1 MKLSPEQRIERT
13 HVTLMRDKRFC
24 LFSGLFMIG
33 KTEVVD
39 NIPTAVTDGVNVKY
53 GRAFVDSLND
63 KQLAFLI
70 LHETMHKAY
79 RHLTVWDKLYKKD
92 PMLANMACDFVINLQ
107 IKDYDSDGLVVEMP
121 TNENGKVLGCIDE
134 KYRGM
139 DAAQVF
145 AELQKNPPPIGDGGD
160 GGGDGESA
168 GFDEHEWGKASEV
181 TPEEA
186 EKIAKEID
194 NALRQG
200 ALLAGKMNGEIS
212 TEIRELLNPKVNW
225 RDALRDLIKTIA
237 KGRDDSSW
245 RKYNRRFVGS
255 DIYMPTPISIKLGR
269 IVLAQDTS
277 GSVYGEPLVQFMS
290 EVNSITQETTPEAI
304 DLLYWDTEVASHEV
318 YEGHEVTN
326 LVATTKPR
334 GGGGTSPECIPAYI
348 REKGMTPDC
357 VIVLTDG
364 EFYRNEAGDWNGV
377 DCPIIWAII
386 GNKNFTAPRGIVL
399 HIEER

>member
-107 IKDYDSDGLVVEMP
+107 IKDYDPDDLVVEMP
-121 TNENGKVLGCIDE
+121 TDENGKVLGCIDE

-160 GGGDGESA
+160 GEGA

-304 DLLYWDTEVASHEV
+304 DLLYWDTKVASHEV

>member
-13 HVTLMRDKRFC
+13 HVMLMRDKRFC

-33 KTEVVD
+33 KTEVVE
-39 NIPTAVTDGVNVKY
+39 NIPTAATDGVNVKY
-53 GRAFVDSLND
+53 GRAFIDSLND

-107 IKDYDSDGLVVEMP
+107 IKDYDPDDLVIEMP
-121 TNENGKVLGCIDE
+121 TDDKGEVLGCIDE

-145 AELQKNPPPIGDGGD
+145 AELQKNPPPT
-160 GGGDGESA
+160 GGGGGGGGNGESA

-186 EKIAKEID
+186 EQIAKEID

-200 ALLAGKMNGEIS
+200 ALLAGKMNGEVS

-290 EVNSITQETTPEAI
+290 EVNSIAQETTPEAI
-304 DLLYWDTEVASHEV
+304 DLLYWDTRVASHEV

-348 REKGMTPDC
+348 REKGMIPDC
-357 VIVLTDG
+357 VIILTDG

-377 DCPIIWAII
+377 DCPIVWAII

>member
-13 HVTLMRDKRFC
+13 HVMLMRDKRFC

-33 KTEVVD
+33 KTEVVE
-39 NIPTAVTDGVNVKY
+39 NIPTAATDGVNVKY
-53 GRAFVDSLND
+53 GRAFIDSLND

-107 IKDYDSDGLVVEMP
+107 IKDYDPDGSVIEMP
-121 TNENGKVLGCIDE
+121 TDDKGEVLGCIDE

-145 AELQKNPPPIGDGGD
+145 AELQKNPPPTG

-186 EKIAKEID
+186 EQIAKEID

-200 ALLAGKMNGEIS
+200 ALLAGKMNGEVS

-245 RKYNRRFVGS
+245 RKYNRRFVGA

-304 DLLYWDTEVASHEV
+304 DLLYWDTRIASHEV

-348 REKGMTPDC
+348 KEKGMTPDC
-357 VIVLTDG
+357 VIILTDG
-364 EFYRNEAGDWNGV
+364 EFYRNEVGDWNGV
-377 DCPIIWAII
+377 DCPIVWAII

>member
-39 NIPTAVTDGVNVKY
+39 NIPTAATDGVNVKY

-107 IKDYDSDGLVVEMP
+107 IKDYDPDGLVVEMP

-145 AELQKNPPPIGDGGD
+145 AELQKNPPPISDGDGGD
-160 GGGDGESA
+160 GEGA

>member
-39 NIPTAVTDGVNVKY
+39 NIPTAATDGVNVKY

-107 IKDYDSDGLVVEMP
+107 IKDYDPDDLVVEMP
-121 TNENGKVLGCIDE
+121 TDENGKVLGCIDE

-145 AELQKNPPPIGDGGD
+145 AELQKNPPPISDGDGGD
-160 GGGDGESA
+160 GEGA

>member
-107 IKDYDSDGLVVEMP
+107 IKDYDPDDLVVEMP
-121 TNENGKVLGCIDE
+121 TDENGKVLGCIDE

-160 GGGDGESA
+160 GEGA

>member
-39 NIPTAVTDGVNVKY
+39 NIPTAATDGVNVKY

-107 IKDYDSDGLVVEMP
+107 IKDYDPDGLVVEMP

-145 AELQKNPPPIGDGGD
+145 AELQKNPPPTG

>member
-39 NIPTAVTDGVNVKY
+39 NIPTAATDGVNVKY

-107 IKDYDSDGLVVEMP
+107 IKDYDPDGLVVEMP

-160 GGGDGESA
+160 GEGA

>member
-107 IKDYDSDGLVVEMP
+107 IKDYDPDDLVVEMP
-121 TNENGKVLGCIDE
+121 TDENGKVLGCIDE

-145 AELQKNPPPIGDGGD
+145 AELQKNPPPIGN
-160 GGGDGESA
+160 GGGDGEGA

-304 DLLYWDTEVASHEV
+304 DLLYWDTAVASHEV

>member
-39 NIPTAVTDGVNVKY
+39 NIPTAATDGVNVKY

-107 IKDYDSDGLVVEMP
+107 IKDYDPDGLVVEMP
-121 TNENGKVLGCIDE
+121 TDENGKVLGCIDE

-145 AELQKNPPPIGDGGD
+145 AELQKNPPPIGD

-304 DLLYWDTEVASHEV
+304 DLLYWDTKVASHEV

>member
-39 NIPTAVTDGVNVKY
+39 NIPTAATDGVNVKY

-107 IKDYDSDGLVVEMP
+107 IKDYDPDDLVVEMP
-121 TNENGKVLGCIDE
+121 TDENGKVLGCIDE

-145 AELQKNPPPIGDGGD
+145 AELQKNPPPIGDGG
-160 GGGDGESA
+160 GDGEGA

-304 DLLYWDTEVASHEV
+304 DLLYWDTAVASHEV

>member
-13 HVTLMRDKRFC
+13 HVMLMRDKRFC

-33 KTEVVD
+33 KTEVVED
-39 NIPTAVTDGVNVKY
+39 IPTAATDGVNVKY
-53 GRAFVDSLND
+53 GRAFIDSLND

-107 IKDYDSDGLVVEMP
+107 IKDYDPDGSVIEMP
-121 TNENGKVLGCIDE
+121 TDDKGEVLGCIDE

-145 AELQKNPPPIGDGGD
+145 AELQKNPPPTG

-186 EKIAKEID
+186 EQIAKEID

-200 ALLAGKMNGEIS
+200 ALLAGKMNGEVS
-212 TEIRELLNPKVNW
+212 TEIRELLNPKVDW

-245 RKYNRRFVGS
+245 RKYNRRFVGA

-290 EVNSITQETTPEAI
+290 EVNSIAQETTPEAI
-304 DLLYWDTEVASHEV
+304 DLLYWDTRIASHEV

-348 REKGMTPDC
+348 KEKGMTPDC
-357 VIVLTDG
+357 VIILTDG
-364 EFYRNEAGDWNGV
+364 EFYRNEVGDWNGV
-377 DCPIIWAII
+377 DCPIVWAII